1 MLTPAYRSDKIGFHS
16 FRIFLL
22 PMRLYNTSYFMIFRD
37 AELLTVL
44 ASRGMSKKYT
54 EKIGKVRMYIYRDL
68 RWLTTCLHDL
78 SKMM

>member
-1 MLTPAYRSDKIGFHS
+1 MF
-16 FRIFLL
+16 
-22 PMRLYNTSYFMIFRD
+22 FRD

-44 ASRGMSKKYT
+44 ASRRMSKKYT
-54 EKIGKVRMYIYRDL
+54 EKIVKVRMYICRDL